1 VRSPALIEGHSEGV
15 GPLVQK
21 MRISLRMMALCF
33 VALSALEL
41 QAQEKKSGQSA
52 TTPPT
57 NAATVTISSG
67 RPLPRTVHIALG
79 YQVNWVNDDDRPHL
93 VKAVNDAFPQ
103 FSLNA
108 KGLHTVR
115 FSKPGSYPYKVDG
128 EADGV
133 IVVVD
138 RGSGGGAGG
147 GGGELPGG
155 EMWKGNLHAKS
166 SQFFGPGGQCV
177 DEEWDIKL
185 DLVVL
190 KDGTVTGKG
199 DGQLASMPKCSG
211 GARDHVWR
219 YDLEGHTISCPGI
232 RGRFDG
238 KEFQLQFP
246 AARPGE
252 EHGTLGGIVSLSG
265 YPPSQNTPTLR
276 VQVIGP
282 GMAKG
287 QTKTDVDMGAPRHA
301 AGIFDIAL
309 TCANCRK

>member
-1 VRSPALIEGHSEGV
+1 VLIKGHAEGAGS
-15 GPLVQK
+15 LVHK
-21 MRISLRMMALCF
+21 MKISLCMMALCF
-33 VALSALEL
+33 VALSAFEV
-41 QAQEKKSGQSA
+41 QAQEKKSGQSG
-52 TTPPT
+52 TPPPT
-57 NAATVTISSG
+57 NAAVVTISSG
-67 RPLPRTVHIALG
+67 RPLPRSVRIALG
-79 YQVNWVNDDDRPHL
+79 YQVNWVNDDARPHL

-115 FSKPGSYPYKVDG
+115 FSKPGNYPYKVDG
-128 EADGV
+128 EGDGV
-133 IVVVD
+133 VVVVVS
-138 RGSGGGAGG
+138 GSGGGGSG
-147 GGGELPGG
+147 GGGELPAGDL
-155 EMWKGNLHAKS
+155 WKGTLHAKS

-177 DEEWDIKL
+177 DEVWDINL
-185 DLVVL
+185 ALVVL

-199 DGQLASMPKCSG
+199 DGLLASMPKCSG
-211 GARDHVWR
+211 GAGDHVWR

-265 YPPSQNTPTLR
+265 APPGQNTPTLR
-276 VQVIGP
+276 VQLIGP

-309 TCANCRK
+309 TCVNCRK